1 VDGDEVAGWSW
12 GPPTGAPPPTA
23 RPTRRLRRRLLL
35 AGGLAVVAAAVA
47 GWFALAPSSEPPVAS
62 PSGSRPSR
70 TRSTAP
76 EAVYTS
82 FEGPQA
88 ALSDLRGKPVVLNF
102 WRSDCVP
109 CVTEMPDLER
119 VHRRYGDRVEF
130 LGLATNEVDDEAAR
144 IRGRAAGVTYRLG
157 FDEGGAIARRFVVTS
172 IPTTV
177 LIDADGH
184 VVFKGQPGAL
194 DASELVELIEQWLRP
209 GRAAVPA

>member
-1 VDGDEVAGWSW
+1 VDGGTAAGRGWTGS
-12 GPPTGAPPPTA
+12 TGAPAPPPPA
-23 RPTRRLRRRLLL
+23 RRPRRRLLFAL
-35 AGGLAVVAAAVA
+35 ALAVLAVAVA
-47 GWFALAPSSEPPVAS
+47 GWFALAPSPEPTVAS
-62 PSGSRPSR
+62 PSGSRPTR

-76 EAVYTS
+76 EAVYTT

-109 CVTEMPDLER
+109 CVTEMPDLEQ

-130 LGLATNEVDDEAAR
+130 LGLATNEVSDEAAR
-144 IRGRAAGVTYRLG
+144 TRARTAGVTYRLG

-177 LIDADGH
+177 LIDAAGH
-184 VVFKGQPGAL
+184 IVFKGRPGAL
-194 DASELVELIEQWLRP
+194 DAAELVDLVEQWLRP
-209 GRAAVPA
+209 GHAAVPA